1 MKMNKKS
8 TSFSIADFYRKNPVI
23 FFVGLVALQ
32 IILFYVL
39 YRNPW
44 VEQAI
49 FTPLV
54 NFYALVSGMFL
65 SLIGYATE
73 VSGDLIY
80 SSQFS
85 VSIKKGCDAA
95 EPMAIFI
102 AGIVAFPAL
111 IKKKFVGLGI
121 GLFILFLLNVVRIA
135 TLYITGIHYPDFF
148 ESMHLAVWQVA
159 FIFVAILLW
168 FLWLKFVVGKAETK

>member
-1 MKMNKKS
+1 MKKNAS
-8 TSFSIADFYRKNPVI
+8 SFSTFYRKNPVP
-23 FFVGLVALQ
+23 FFIGLVALQ

-44 VEQAI
+44 VEQTI

-54 NFYALVSGMFL
+54 NFYATVSGKFL
-65 SLIGYATE
+65 ALIGYPNE
-73 VSGDLIY
+73 VFGDLIS

-85 VSIKKGCDAA
+85 VSIKKGCDAG

-111 IKKKFVGLGI
+111 IRKKFIGLGI
-121 GLFILFLLNVVRIA
+121 GLFILFLLNVIRIA
-135 TLYITGIHYPDFF
+135 SLYIVGIHYPDFF
-148 ESMHLAVWQVA
+148 ESMHLAIWQVA

-168 FLWLKFVVGKAETK
+168 FLWLSFVVSKPTKS

>member
-1 MKMNKKS
+1 MNKGNS
-8 TSFSIADFYRKNPVI
+8 TFSIGKIYRKNPVI

-44 VEQAI
+44 FERTI

-54 NFYALVSGMFL
+54 NFYALASGMFL

-85 VSIKKGCDAA
+85 VGIKKGCDAT

-111 IKKKFVGLGI
+111 IKKKLIGLSI
-121 GLFILFLLNVVRIA
+121 GLFILFLLNIIRIA
-135 TLYITGIHYPDFF
+135 TLYITGIHYPDYF
-148 ESMHLAVWQVA
+148 ESMHLAVWQVV

-168 FLWLKFVVGKAETK
+168 FLWLKFVVGKPEAK

>member
-1 MKMNKKS
+1 MRDN
-8 TSFSIADFYRKNPVI
+8 IALNIYRKNPVI

-44 VEQAI
+44 VERTI

-85 VSIKKGCDAA
+85 VGIKKGCDAA

-102 AGIVAFPAL
+102 AGVVAFPAL
-111 IKKKFVGLGI
+111 IKKKLIGLGI
-121 GLFILFLLNVVRIA
+121 GLFILFLLNIIRIA
-135 TLYITGIHYPDFF
+135 TLYIVGIHYPDLF
-148 ESMHLAVWQVA
+148 ESMHLAVWQVI
-159 FIFVAILLW
+159 FILVAIVLW
-168 FLWLKFVVGKAETK
+168 FLWLRFVVGKPETE